1 MRRFIDAVIEYT
13 GANEID
19 VISHSMGVTISYRAI
34 LGGWMKHHTKK
45 GYLGS
50 DTDQFYIGEPLG
62 NIVHTYIA
70 ITGGFY
76 GSPACILWPEA
87 TKWKICDAKLGF
99 WPGRSG
105 KLSDASLFI

>member
-1 MRRFIDAVIEYT
+1 
-13 GANEID
+13 
-19 VISHSMGVTISYRAI
+19 MGVTLSYRAL

-45 GYLGS
+45 GYLGT
-50 DTDQFYIGEPLG
+50 DTDSFYIGDPLESVV
-62 NIVHTYIA
+62 NTYIA

-76 GSPACILWPEA
+76 GSPACILWETA
-87 TKWKICDAKLGF
+87 YKWRICDTKLGF